1 VGTERL
7 AGAVQHLEEEI
18 ARILSGMSDLYAAL
32 IEAEASDGSNPASG
46 LEVMSWLSAEAE
58 LARVARDA
66 EAMRPAG
73 VAAAS
78 ATVAQTD

>member
-1 VGTERL
+1 MGGFEPAYIREIVTEKNGKIEGGRAFRAATDARTGTGE
-7 AGAVQHLEEEI
+7 QY
-18 ARILSGMSDLYAAL
+18 D
-32 IEAEASDGSNPASG
+32 
-46 LEVMSWLSAEAE
+46 AEAE